1 MNAIELNNIT
11 MQFGN
16 FKAND
21 DVTMHVKQNEIYA
34 IIGENGAGKSTLMSV
49 LFGLYKQT
57 SGTIRINGKTEEI
70 NSPLK
75 ANQLGV
81 GMVHQH
87 FKLVE
92 DFTVL
97 ENIILNIENTN
108 KIGLLSSKEAR
119 KKITNLMKK
128 YKFQVDLDKKISKC
142 TVAEQQRTEILKMLY
157 RNANILIFD
166 EPTAVLTPL
175 QIEEFLKALKN
186 LKEQGKTIILIT
198 HKLDEIKAVAD
209 SGTVIRAGKVV
220 GTFDVKKTST
230 KMMAKMMVGTEVV
243 AASNDYKIK
252 AGHTILDVKNISVND
267 SSQSRH
273 VKIKDMSFQVK
284 SGEIVAIAGVSG
296 NGQTEIINA
305 ITGLQKV
312 RKGKIELTSRA
323 IETIQK
329 TKEEKLALELQEQ
342 KEYKYN
348 RSTKMYEK
356 QEYSTVD
363 ISHKSISKRFKQG
376 ISHIPEDR
384 HKYGMVLDMALWE
397 NAAIQDIRTNR
408 FSRFGFIKFNNLKK
422 HADVLIRKFDVRSSK
437 GRDSISRTLSGGN
450 QQKFI
455 VARELIRESSLVVTA
470 QPTRGLDVGAI
481 QNIHEQLLRSKKYGK
496 GILLISYELDEVM
509 SLADRIIVVNDG
521 AIVGE
526 VPGKGAT
533 RASIGN
539 LMAGKVDNV

>member
-21 DVTMHVKQNEIYA
+21 DITMHIKQNDIYA

-57 SGTIRINGKTEEI
+57 SGTIKINGKTEEI

-75 ANQLGV
+75 ANKLGV

-97 ENIILNIENTN
+97 ENIILNIEDTN
-108 KIGLLSSKEAR
+108 KVGLLSDKAAR
-119 KKITNLMKK
+119 KKVLNLMIK
-128 YKFQVDLDKKISKC
+128 YNFEVELDKKISKC
-142 TVAEQQRTEILKMLY
+142 SVAEQQRTEILKMLY

-175 QIEEFLKALKN
+175 QIEEFLKAVKN
-186 LKEQGKTIILIT
+186 LKAQGKTIILIT
-198 HKLDEIKAVAD
+198 HKLEEIKEVAD
-209 SGTVIRAGKVV
+209 YGTVIRSGKVI

-230 KMMAKMMVGTEVV
+230 KDMAKMMVGTEVV

-252 AGHTILDVKNISVND
+252 PGYTILNVDNISVND
-267 SSQSRH
+267 SSQTKYM
-273 VKIKDMSFQVK
+273 KIKDMSFNVK

-296 NGQTEIINA
+296 NGQTELINA

-312 RKGKIELTSRA
+312 RKGKIELNSR
-323 IETIQK
+323 
-329 TKEEKLALELQEQ
+329 KLIAMNKEQ
-342 KEYKYN
+342 KNELSEEEQKNFKYN
-348 RSTKMYEK
+348 RSTKLYEK
-356 QEYSTVD
+356 EELITND
-363 ISHKSISKRFKQG
+363 ISHKSIAKRFKEG

-384 HKYGMVLDMALWE
+384 HKYGMVLDMTLWE
-397 NAAIQDIRTNR
+397 NAAIQDIRTKK
-408 FSRFGFIKFNNLKK
+408 FSRFGFIKFTELKK
-422 HADVLIRKFDVRSSK
+422 HADLLIKKFDVRSSK

-455 VARELIRESSLVVTA
+455 VARELMRESSLIVTA

-481 QNIHEQLLRSKKYGK
+481 QNIHEQLLKSKKYGK
-496 GILLISYELDEVM
+496 GVLLISYELDEVM

-533 RASIGN
+533 RELIGN
-539 LMAGKVDNV
+539 LMAGKVKNV

>member
-16 FKAND
+16 FKANEN
-21 DVTMHVKQNEIYA
+21 VTMHVKQNEIYA

-75 ANQLGV
+75 ANELGV

-92 DFTVL
+92 DFSVL
-97 ENIILNIENTN
+97 ENITLNIEDTN
-108 KIGLLSSKEAR
+108 KIGLLSNKEAR
-119 KKITNLMKK
+119 RKVMNLMEK
-128 YKFQVDLDKKISKC
+128 YNFQVDLDKKISKC

-186 LKEQGKTIILIT
+186 LKAQGKTIILIT

-220 GTFDVKKTST
+220 GTFDVKKTT
-230 KMMAKMMVGTEVV
+230 TREMAKMMVGTEVV

-252 AGHTILDVKNISVND
+252 PGHTILNIENIAVSD
-267 SSQSRH
+267 SSQARYM
-273 VKIKDMSFQVK
+273 KIKDMSFKVR

-296 NGQTEIINA
+296 NGQTELINA

-312 RKGKIELTSRA
+312 RKGKIELISERVVA
-323 IETIQK
+323 K
-329 TKEEKLALELQEQ
+329 TKEEKLELETQEQ

-348 RSTKMYEK
+348 RSNKMYEK
-356 QEYSTVD
+356 HELFTSE
-363 ISHKSISKRFKQG
+363 ISHKSIAKRFKEG

-397 NAAIQDIRTNR
+397 NAAIQDIRTKK
-408 FSRFGFIKFNNLKK
+408 FSKFGFIKFSDLKN
-422 HADVLIRKFDVRSSK
+422 HADVLIDKFDVRSSK

-455 VARELIRESSLVVTA
+455 VARELMRKSSLIVTA

-481 QNIHEQLLRSKKYGK
+481 QNIHEQLLKAKKYGK

-526 VPGKGAT
+526 VQGKGAT

-539 LMAGKVDNV
+539 LMAGKVNNV